1 MRKFSL
7 LQILGIVIGLF
18 AFIFIVNGLLSLDW
32 TSPSSGSASYLPLVS
47 PEIES
52 CIAREKNR
60 TGSDSQGRII
70 VQFYPVESNI
80 EKANALLRDLGFVN
94 TLGAVPGKTDEVWIR
109 VVRDEQNI
117 LEEFFQAVDSVDYQ
131 NFIKGHLGLIKP
143 DLYHEVTDRIREAD
157 LGIVKQIEGD
167 NADIGGLAT
176 PRQSYKSGTSF
187 VQEYIIRLGSHIS
200 REEVDSRFG
209 GYDMVRIDDY
219 ETFYLDPI
227 DFMVFISV
235 EKGQEAGWVCY
246 LNTEYGDLLRLRA
259 HIDIPVEPL

>member
-143 DLYHEVTDRIREAD
+143 ELFHELTDRIRKADSAVAKRIEA
-157 LGIVKQIEGD
+157 D
-167 NADIGGLAT
+167 NADIGSGAT

-187 VQEYIIRLGSHIS
+187 MQEYIIDLASHIS
-200 REEVDSRFG
+200 REEVDNRFG
-209 GYDMVRIDDY
+209 QYDLIRIDY
-219 ETFYLDPI
+219 YQTFYLDPI
-227 DFMVFISV
+227 DFSVFIDV
-235 EKGQEAGWVCY
+235 KKGTEIAWVCY